1 MTRMPEDMTGIH
13 HVQTGAKSNSSGVV
27 FRAIY
32 AIQTFIRPIKGLHV
46 YLALYIRYTV
56 CGEGIFIQ
64 GNFCLLEIPQEP
76 KFALK

>member
-1 MTRMPEDMTGIH
+1 MTGIH
-13 HVQTGAKSNSSGVV
+13 HVQTGAKSSSSGVI

-32 AIQTFIRPIKGLHV
+32 AIQTSTTLIEGLHI

-56 CGEGIFIQ
+56 SGEGIFIQ